1 LVFALLARLHLV
13 ELARNRSTV
22 LAGTAW
28 IAVLVALCA
37 GLTVKDAR
45 AQSATVAGPG
55 GSIRVTPEEAPLYRA
70 ALGAIVTGTRPGEP
84 IVIAPQLSALY
95 TLSGRTDPLPQI
107 SLVPGALPSRSTQ
120 LGAIRELERAHVR
133 FAITDRHEFRE
144 YGQSTFGGSFDRV
157 LAGWIRRHFNHAAQ
171 LRPRGGVDHTLDVW
185 ARRGS

>member
-1 LVFALLARLHLV
+1 LTPFVV
-13 ELARNRSTV
+13 TC
-22 LAGTAW
+22 AW
-28 IAVLVALCA
+28 EVM
-37 GLTVKDAR
+37 
-45 AQSATVAGPG
+45 
-55 GSIRVTPEEAPLYRA
+55 
-70 ALGAIVTGTRPGEP
+70 EP

-95 TLSGRTDPLPQI
+95 TLSGRTDPLHQI